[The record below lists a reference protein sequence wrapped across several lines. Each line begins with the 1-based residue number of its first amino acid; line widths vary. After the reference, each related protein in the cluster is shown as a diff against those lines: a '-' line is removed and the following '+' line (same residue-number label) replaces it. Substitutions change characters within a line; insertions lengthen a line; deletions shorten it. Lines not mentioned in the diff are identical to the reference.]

1 MAAAAH
7 KVTSCGRRVLLTVG
21 HQELEAFS
29 ALADVW
35 FLVRTIEPPAT
46 QPLPRAQWLCGRGPF
61 RLADELD
68 LLRQHQIDVL
78 VTKASGGD
86 ATYPKLAAARAL
98 GLPVIMLRRPP
109 PPPGPVVD
117 TVTAA
122 LAWLEDRSQPD
133 EAVGRST

>member
-1 MAAAAH
+1 MVTAAH
-7 KVTSCGRRVLLTVG
+7 TIATYGRRVFLTVG
-21 HQELEAFS
+21 HRDLDAFA
-29 ALADVW
+29 ALRDVW

-46 QPLPRAQWLCGRGPF
+46 QPLPRAHWLCGRGPF

-68 LLRQHQIDVL
+68 LLRQHKIEVL

-86 ATYPKLAAARAL
+86 ATYAKLAAARTL
-98 GLPVIMLRRPP
+98 GLPVIMLRRPQ

-122 LAWLEDRSQPD
+122 LAWLEDPAQRD
-133 EAVGRST
+133 EAKGRST